1 MAGKTTV
8 NIPGEDGRDRE
19 VTLPAYAMDSTLRD
33 LVKAMSTLSGI
44 SEETKKAMENL
55 GKDTNDNFKNQN
67 STDKKRNEIANNQ
80 LNSLKNLNKTVE
92 ENAEDAKK
100 QTGVLREAFEDAGGV
115 LKSVFLGAISLT
127 STALYNLVTT
137 GYNTGQV
144 LVDLN
149 RQGILFNK
157 TLDGMSAS
165 QAFGSLTALGMRAS
179 EAGQILGDYSRVVA
193 TLGVSAIT
201 DQSRALANNTK
212 MGAEFGMT
220 MSELTGYI
228 ADELDI
234 RQTLGMIDQIDRT
247 RVAKSSEE
255 LFRRQIQFSQV
266 LGTSMDDLQKSAA
279 GVLDNPMAKSAFAM
293 IDEMDNVKG
302 SAEGLQNALRLST
315 SEMASMGFNQK
326 IIDQIGNEM
335 FDITAFYTESGQ
347 ALQAAFASS
356 GTDAGK
362 EVVSMISQI
371 NSLVQQ
377 GELDE
382 AGRLLGNLPTQ
393 MQQSIN
399 QMGEDGIRG
408 FRAAAEAVGGEFGI
422 ALLDTMNSVR
432 LYEKNLK
439 ALEKTQETQEIE
451 TRKGTKSFRDLFN
464 GLAVASKT
472 FDQAKNSI
480 DGAFDTIRMASTGIL
495 QESGLVDAVTTV
507 MTRFS
512 AMLVARSDDINA
524 AIQRLAER
532 FGFLNVNAD
541 DLSTTIGDGVI
552 DTMGDLIDSALDFID
567 SINPEMLSG
576 MFDTVTS
583 TFSTAIDAVNLV
595 VAGLSTLSNF
605 LFSSMFSDDASFWLK
620 GAEIF
625 AKIFVTTMAASAL
638 VRGAGSLVG
647 GIGSKVGGFLGGKDK
662 AAPSSVAAGVGQ
674 GLGKSGAGIKM
685 FGKGLAGF
693 PTAAIVGAGKLAAA
707 IAIIAGA
714 VGLSGYIIGLGLGSM
729 AEAFKKFNEV
739 DGMNLLK
746 VGGGLIALSAGM
758 LAFGAGAVV
767 GAIGN
772 IVGGILDG
780 LNEMFGGQSMFDKLK
795 TFGEMEL
802 NYNGIRNNAEAV
814 AAYGVA
820 MGKLGGGQ
828 LAAGFGN
835 LVGTLMDG
843 LNEFFGGKT
852 PFEKMEEFGNMNF
865 DTERIARNAGAFG
878 IFAEALSKASKA
890 DFNALDDIG
899 DIMDDVNDELEQF
912 SNTKKIDPVGLAS
925 NANSLKVYAEAL
937 RELGRVNPD
946 KIASL
951 GEAIGVLHEALSNY
965 TGPGYFESLAQM
977 SGQTLDV
984 VSTMMFGTGENTQP
998 STEAVSTTDSGSE
1011 SSKEAQARATL
1022 FNAMVDETQMAELLR
1037 ALKKVEEKLA
1047 L

>member
-115 LKSVFLGAISLT
+115 LKSLFLGAISLT

-157 TLDGMSAS
+157 TLDGMTAS
-165 QAFGSLTALGMRAS
+165 EAFGSLTALGMQAS
-179 EAGQILGDYSRVVA
+179 DAGQILGDYSRVVA

-201 DQSRALANNTK
+201 DQSRALANSTK

-293 IDEMDNVKG
+293 IDEMENVKG

-362 EVVSMISQI
+362 KVVSMISTI

-377 GELDE
+377 GDLDE
-382 AGRLLGNLPTQ
+382 AGKLLGALPTQ

-439 ALEKTQETQEIE
+439 ELEKTQEKQEVE

-464 GLAVASKT
+464 GLAVASKS
-472 FDQAKNSI
+472 FEQSKKSI
-480 DGAFDTIRMASTGIL
+480 TGALDTIRMASTGIL

-552 DTMGDLIDSALDFID
+552 DTMGDLIDRALDFID
-567 SINPEMLSG
+567 SIDPEMLSG

-583 TFSTAIDAVNLV
+583 TFTTAIDAVNLV
-595 VAGLSTLSNF
+595 IGGLSAFGNF
-605 LFSSMFSDDASFWLK
+605 LTSSMFSDDASFWLK
-620 GAEIF
+620 GAELF
-625 AKIFVTTMAASAL
+625 AKVFGTAFLASAA
-638 VRGAGSLVG
+638 VRLAGKGLSAVT
-647 GIGSKVGGFLGGKDK
+647 GGFLGGKDK

-685 FGKGLAGF
+685 FGKALAGF
-693 PTAAIVGAGKLAAA
+693 PGAAIIGAGKLAAA
-707 IAIIAGA
+707 IAVIAGA
-714 VGLSGYIIGLGLGSM
+714 VGLSGWLIGKGLGSM

-739 DGMNLLK
+739 NGMNLLK

-780 LNEMFGGQSMFDKLK
+780 LNEMFGGESMFDKLE

-899 DIMDDVNDELEQF
+899 DIMDDVNDELEHF
-912 SNTKKIDPVGLAS
+912 SDTKKIDPVGLAS
-925 NANSLKVYAEAL
+925 NANSLKVYAGAL
-937 RELGRVNPD
+937 KELSRVNPD
-946 KIASL
+946 KITSL
-951 GEAIGVLHEALSNY
+951 GEAIGVLHQALSNY

-984 VSTMMFGTGENTQP
+984 VSTMMFGDGENAQP
-998 STEAVSTTDSGSE
+998 STEAVSTADSGSE

-1022 FNAMVDETQMAELLR
+1022 FNAMIDPEQIKDLIKHLKSIDEKTNA
-1037 ALKKVEEKLA
+1037 
-1047 L
+1047 

>member
-33 LVKAMSTLSGI
+33 LVKAMSALSGI

-67 STDKKRNEIANNQ
+67 ATDKKRNEIANNQ

-115 LKSVFLGAISLT
+115 LKSLFLGAISLT

-157 TLDGMSAS
+157 TLDGMTAS
-165 QAFGSLTALGMRAS
+165 EAFGSLTALGMQAS
-179 EAGQILGDYSRVVA
+179 DAGQILGDYSRVVA

-201 DQSRALANNTK
+201 DQSRAIANSTK

-228 ADELDI
+228 SDELDI
-234 RQTLGMIDQIDRT
+234 RQTLGMIDQLQRS
-247 RVAKSSEE
+247 RVSKSSEE
-255 LFRRQIQFSQV
+255 LFRKQIQFSQV

-279 GVLDNPMAKSAFAM
+279 GILDNPMARSAFAL
-293 IDEMDNVKG
+293 IDELGTSSEDLAN
-302 SAEGLQNALRLST
+302 QLRIST
-315 SEMASMGFNQK
+315 SQMAGMGFDQK
-326 IIDQIGNEM
+326 LIDQIGNEM
-335 FDITAFYTESGQ
+335 FDITAFFSDAGMN
-347 ALQAAFASS
+347 LQAAFAST
-356 GTDAGK
+356 GTAAGK
-362 EVVSMISQI
+362 EVVGMISEI
-371 NSLVQQ
+371 NSAIANNDIKTATKKI
-377 GELDE
+377 GD
-382 AGRLLGNLPTQ
+382 LPGF
-393 MQQSIN
+393 MEDAIN
-399 QMGEDGIRG
+399 DMGPEGIAS
-408 FRAAAEAVGGEFGI
+408 FRRVATEIGGEMG
-422 ALLDTMNSVR
+422 ASLLMSMNSVR
-432 LYEKNLK
+432 LYQKNLE
-439 ALEKTQETQEIE
+439 ALTEAHKKQGDTTKLTTDEFQSMFNNLAQAS
-451 TRKGTKSFRDLFN
+451 KSFEQ
-464 GLAVASKT
+464 SK
-472 FDQAKNSI
+472 KSI
-480 DGAFDTIRMASTGIL
+480 TGALDTIRMASTGIL
-495 QESGLVDAVTTV
+495 QQSGIADAVTNV
-507 MTRFS
+507 LTRFS
-512 AMLVARSDDINA
+512 SMLVDRSKEIND
-524 AIQRLAER
+524 AITRLAKR
-532 FGFLNVNAD
+532 FGFLDGNAD
-541 DLSTTIGDGVI
+541 DLSTTIGEGLI
-552 DTMGDLIDSALDFID
+552 DTMGNFIDHALDFIE

-576 MFDTVTS
+576 LFDTVTS
-583 TFSTAIDAVNLV
+583 TFTSAIDAVNLV
-595 VAGLSTLSNF
+595 IAGLSAFGNF
-605 LFSSMFSDDASFWLK
+605 LTSSMFSDDASFWLK
-620 GAEIF
+620 GAELF
-625 AKIFVTTMAASAL
+625 AKVFGTAFLASAA
-638 VRGAGSLVG
+638 VRLVG
-647 GIGSKVGGFLGGKDK
+647 KGVSAVTGGLLGGKDK

-674 GLGKSGAGIKM
+674 GLGKAGAGIKM
-685 FGKGLAGF
+685 FGKGLASF
-693 PTAAIVGAGKLAAA
+693 PAAAILGAGKLAAA

-780 LNEMFGGQSMFDKLK
+780 LNEMFGGESMFDKLK

-890 DFNALDDIG
+890 DFTALDDIG
-899 DIMDDVNDELEQF
+899 DIMDDVNDELEHF

-925 NANSLKVYAEAL
+925 NANSLKVYAGAL
-937 RELGRVNPD
+937 KELSRVNPD
-946 KIASL
+946 KITSL
-951 GEAIGVLHEALSNY
+951 GEAIGVLHQALSNY

-984 VSTMMFGTGENTQP
+984 VSTMMFGNGENAQP
-998 STEAVSTTDSGSE
+998 STEAVSTADSGSE

-1022 FNAMVDETQMAELLR
+1022 FNAMIDPAQLNRLE
-1037 ALKKVEEKLA
+1037 KVLIRIEEKTLGA
-1047 L
+1047 